1 MLKGVNMSVEI
12 PEFESWDE
20 FNEYVESASSEE
32 LHALAI
38 KHAQCWA
45 TLSFCDEDQML
56 WDEAEDWGEL
66 VFTRVLEAPH
76 VSLETLQLA
85 LETGSENSWHRAFL
99 SSTIMSSPA
108 VTEKILLQIP
118 VDDMIDDVDTA
129 EQMYFHPKASIEVLL
144 YALNEYPNNV
154 IEALIFETERDMSI
168 DERNDNRAKRDE
180 LRKSLLQKFKAKWEE
195 VSMGGRKPTQE
206 EQEEF
211 DEFLE
216 LSAIDH
222 NS

>member
-168 DERNDNRAKRDE
+168 DERNNNRAKRDE

>member
-1 MLKGVNMSVEI
+1 MSVEI

-168 DERNDNRAKRDE
+168 DERNNNRAKRDE
-180 LRKSLLQKFKAKWEE
+180 LRKNLLQKFKAKWEE
-195 VSMGGRKPTQE
+195 VSLNGRKPTQE

-216 LSAIDH
+216 LAAIDH

>member
-1 MLKGVNMSVEI
+1 MSVEI
-12 PEFESWDE
+12 PVFESWDE

-56 WDEAEDWGEL
+56 WDESEDWGEL

-85 LETGSENSWHRAFL
+85 LETGSADSWSRAFL

-168 DERNDNRAKRDE
+168 DERNNNRAKRDD
-180 LRKSLLQKFKAKWEE
+180 LRKNLLQKFKAKWEE
-195 VSMGGRKPTQE
+195 VSLNDRKPTQE

>member
-1 MLKGVNMSVEI
+1 
-12 PEFESWDE
+12 
-20 FNEYVESASSEE
+20 
-32 LHALAI
+32 
-38 KHAQCWA
+38 
-45 TLSFCDEDQML
+45 ML

-168 DERNDNRAKRDE
+168 DERNNNRAKRDE

>member
-1 MLKGVNMSVEI
+1 MSVET

-168 DERNDNRAKRDE
+168 DERNNNRAKRDE

>member
-1 MLKGVNMSVEI
+1 VEI

-20 FNEYVESASSEE
+20 LNEYVESASSAE
-32 LHALAI
+32 LHALAV

-45 TLSFCDEDQML
+45 SLSFCDEDQML

-129 EQMYFHPKASIEVLL
+129 EQMYFHPKASMDVLL

-216 LSAIDH
+216 LAAIDH

>member
-1 MLKGVNMSVEI
+1 VEI
-12 PEFESWDE
+12 PVFESWDE

-56 WDEAEDWGEL
+56 WDESEDWGEL

-99 SSTIMSSPA
+99 SSSIMSSPA
-108 VTEKILLQIP
+108 VTEEILLQIP

-129 EQMYFHPKASIEVLL
+129 EQMYFHPKASMDVLL

-168 DERNDNRAKRDE
+168 DERNNNRAKRDE
-180 LRKSLLQKFKAKWEE
+180 LRKNLLQKFKAKWEE
-195 VSMGGRKPTQE
+195 VSLNGRKPTQE

>member
-1 MLKGVNMSVEI
+1 MSVEI

-20 FNEYVESASSEE
+20 FNEYVESTSSEE

-45 TLSFCDEDQML
+45 TLSFCEEDQML

-168 DERNDNRAKRDE
+168 DERNNNRAKRDE

-195 VSMGGRKPTQE
+195 VSMAGRKPNQE
-206 EQEEF
+206 EQEKF

-216 LSAIDH
+216 LAAIDH

>member
-1 MLKGVNMSVEI
+1 MLEGVKMSVEI

-20 FNEYVESASSEE
+20 LNEYVESASSAE
-32 LHALAI
+32 LHALAV

-45 TLSFCDEDQML
+45 SLSFCDEDQML

-76 VSLETLQLA
+76 VSSETLQLA

-108 VTEKILLQIP
+108 VTEEILLQIP
-118 VDDMIDDVDTA
+118 VDDMIDDVDVA
-129 EQMYFHPKASIEVLL
+129 REVFLHPVASIDVLL
-144 YALNEYPNNV
+144 YVLDQYPNNL
-154 IEALIFETERDMSI
+154 IEALIFETERDMTH
-168 DERNDNRAKRDE
+168 DERDGNRAKRDE
-180 LRKSLLQKFKAKWEE
+180 LRENLLQKFKVKWEE
-195 VSMGGRKPTQE
+195 VSLAGRKPNQE

-216 LSAIDH
+216 LAAIDH

>member
-1 MLKGVNMSVEI
+1 MSVEI

-168 DERNDNRAKRDE
+168 DERNNNRAKRDE

>member
-1 MLKGVNMSVEI
+1 MLKGVNMSVET

-168 DERNDNRAKRDE
+168 DERNNNRAKRDE